1 MLIMPSSSGI
11 LIRNCVDD
19 YMIGDDSF
27 VGIEEPEIKRN
38 EKMILRLLLSLPIAF
53 VMFLLIK
60 PTLINFLLLIP
71 ALVIMELFL
80 VFGVGPIEE

>member
-1 MLIMPSSSGI
+1 MLSSSGI
-11 LIRNCVDD
+11 LLMNRADD
-19 YMIGDDSF
+19 YMIDDDSF
-27 VGIEEPEIKRN
+27 VGIEGPEIKRN

>member
-1 MLIMPSSSGI
+1 MLIMLSSSGI
-11 LIRNCVDD
+11 LLMNRADD
-19 YMIGDDSF
+19 YMIDDDSF
-27 VGIEEPEIKRN
+27 VGIEGPEIKRN

>member
-1 MLIMPSSSGI
+1 MLSSSGI
-11 LIRNCVDD
+11 LLMNRADD
-19 YMIGDDSF
+19 YMIDDDSF
-27 VGIEEPEIKRN
+27 VGIEGPEIKRN

-71 ALVIMELFL
+71 ALVVMELFI